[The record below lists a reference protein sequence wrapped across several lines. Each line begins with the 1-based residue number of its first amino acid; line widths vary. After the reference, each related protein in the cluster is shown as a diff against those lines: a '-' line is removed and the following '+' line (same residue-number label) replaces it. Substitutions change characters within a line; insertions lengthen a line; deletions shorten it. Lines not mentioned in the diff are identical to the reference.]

1 VKTNRVWKRPGSAF
15 QLLALT
21 ASLTAIVAACGPTT
35 SPRGAST
42 AGSGK
47 PISSCGLGTGQKA
60 AGVPITLGAIV
71 TKQPGTDFTPTPGIA
86 QAYFNCVNDNGG
98 INGRPIR
105 YIVEQEQTQPGQVP
119 ALARK
124 LIEQDR
130 VLALIGSMSL
140 TDCPVNHR
148 YYEQVN
154 FNVIVAGVPFDC
166 FSTPNISGTNMG
178 PYYSTL
184 GATQYLIR
192 QGVKTLVAA
201 GANVPGGDH
210 DISGVQSLARQSNI
224 PFRGNNLVNVPI
236 LDATGIARNL
246 VQAAGDGGGV
256 VISFTTAEGLK
267 ILEAAEQLG
276 LVDRVKWAWD
286 TPGNDTSV
294 VQALGPAWNGKLGVN
309 AELNL
314 VDSTGPDNLLYQK
327 ITAEYAPSIPLGS
340 FGQMGFLAAAIITH
354 TLLHLPASQ
363 LTQAGVNAAIQRIKD
378 FKTDILCRPWYF
390 GNLPY
395 HVPLNVD
402 WTVVPQDHLFVQ
414 KEGCFDIA
422 ALPIDPL
429 AQIRQ
434 AEKQQGLNG
443 T

>member
-1 VKTNRVWKRPGSAF
+1 VTTNRVWKRRPAVE
-15 QLLALT
+15 LLALFLG
-21 ASLTAIVAACGPTT
+21 LTVLAAACGATGNPTGSST
-35 SPRGAST
+35 SSN
-42 AGSGK
+42 GK
-47 PISSCGLGTGQKA
+47 PISTCGLGTGQKA
-60 AGVPITLGAIV
+60 TGQPITLGAIV
-71 TKQPGTDFTPTPGIA
+71 THQPGTDFTGATGIA

-105 YIVEQEQTQPGQVP
+105 YIVEQEQTQPGQVQ

-124 LIEQDR
+124 LVEQDQ
-130 VLALIGSMSL
+130 VLALVGSMSL
-140 TDCPVNHR
+140 TDCILNHP
-148 YYEQVN
+148 YYEQRN

-166 FSTPNISGTNMG
+166 FSTPNIAGVNMG

-210 DISGVQSLARQSNI
+210 DIFGVQSLARQNGI
-224 PFRGNNLVNVPI
+224 PFKGNNLVNVP
-236 LDATGIARNL
+236 LQDAPAVARTL

-340 FGQMGFLAAAIITH
+340 FGQMGFLAAAIVTR
-354 TLLHLPASQ
+354 TLLQLPASQ
-363 LTQAGVNAAIQRIKD
+363 LTQAGVNAAIRRIKD
-378 FKTDILCRPWYF
+378 FKTDLFCRPWYF
-390 GNLPY
+390 GNLKA
-395 HVPLNVD
+395 HVPVNVD
-402 WTVVPQDHLFVQ
+402 WTLVPEDHLFIQ
-414 KEGCFDIA
+414 KEGCFGIA

-434 AEKQQGLNG
+434 AEQQQHLNDS
-443 T
+443 

>member
-1 VKTNRVWKRPGSAF
+1 VKSNRAPQRPSSSF
-15 QLLALT
+15 RLLLTVALT
-21 ASLTAIVAACGPTT
+21 IVTAGCGATASSAGPT
-35 SPRGAST
+35 SN
-42 AGSGK
+42 SGK
-47 PISSCGLGTGQKA
+47 PISTCGLGTGQKA
-60 AGVPITLGAIV
+60 TGDPITLGAIV
-71 TKQPGTDFTPTPGIA
+71 THQPGTDFTGATGIA

-105 YIVEQEQTQPGQVP
+105 YIVYQEQTQPGQLP
-119 ALARK
+119 ALARR

-130 VLALIGSMSL
+130 VLALVGSMSL
-140 TDCPVNHR
+140 TDCPANHP
-148 YYEQVN
+148 YYEQKG

-166 FSTPNISGTNMG
+166 FSTPNIAGVNMG

-192 QGVKTLVAA
+192 QGVKTLVTA

-210 DISGVQSLARQSNI
+210 DVSGVQSLARQNNI
-224 PFRGNNLVNVPI
+224 PFKGPFLIPVPVT
-236 LDATGIARNL
+236 DAISVARTV

-309 AELNL
+309 AEQNL

-327 ITAEYAPSIPLGS
+327 ITAEYAPSIPLSS
-340 FGQMGFLAAAIITH
+340 FGQMGFLAAAIITR
-354 TLLHLPASQ
+354 TLLQLPADQ
-363 LTQAGVNAAIQRIKD
+363 LTQAGVNAAIRRMRD
-378 FKTDILCRPWYF
+378 FKTDLLCRPWYF
-390 GNLPY
+390 ASMPA
-395 HVPLNVD
+395 HVPVNVD
-402 WTVVPQDHLFVQ
+402 WTVVPEDHVFVQ
-414 KEGCFDIA
+414 KEGCFPIA

-429 AQIRQ
+429 GKIRQ
-434 AEKQQGLNG
+434 VEQQQRLN